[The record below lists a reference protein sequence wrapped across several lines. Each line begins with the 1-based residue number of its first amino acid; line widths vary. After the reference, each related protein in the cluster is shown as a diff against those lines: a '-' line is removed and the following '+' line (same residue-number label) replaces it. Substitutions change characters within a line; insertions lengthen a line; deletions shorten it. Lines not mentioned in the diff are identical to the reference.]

1 MDITGSENL
10 VEVILRK
17 GSIAPRG
24 DKAANWKGGKVKSD
38 RYIRIY
44 MPEHPFCRK
53 DKYVYEHR
61 LVMENFLG
69 RYLDP
74 QEEIHHLD
82 GDKHNNAISNLML
95 FPDRSAH
102 IKFHWTLPNYKGRW
116 TSVKNP
122 NHRG

>member
-1 MDITGSENL
+1 MASEGL
-10 VEVILRK
+10 EGVILRK

-61 LVMENFLG
+61 LVIEKSLG
-69 RYLDP
+69 RYLGP
-74 QEEIHHLD
+74 KEEIHHID
-82 GDKHNNAISNLML
+82 GNKHNNDLENLML
-95 FPDRSAH
+95 FANRSEH
-102 IKFHWTLPNYKGRW
+102 IRYHWTLPNYKGRW
-116 TSVKNP
+116 TN
-122 NHRG
+122 R